1 MKIKRVFWIV
11 LDSFGIG
18 ELPDAKDFG
27 DEGSNTLAACAAT
40 GELHIPNMIKLG
52 LGNIEGVSSVEK
64 AKNPV
69 GAFCRLS
76 EVSRGKDTTTGHWE
90 LAGIV
95 SEKPFPTYPNGFP
108 KEVIDKFKD
117 ATGLDVLCNK
127 PYSGTQLLLDYGK
140 EHIETGK
147 PIVYTSADSVFQIAA
162 HEDVIPLEKLYEIC
176 EKSRAFLQGEHGVGR
191 VIARPFVG
199 EYPNY
204 TRTSGRHDYSLVPP
218 KDSALDILMKNNLAT
233 IGVGKIYDIF
243 AGKGV
248 SETYR
253 TGPNKIGM
261 ERTSELQNKDFEGLC
276 FINLVDFDMV
286 YGHRN
291 DAVGYARALSEFD
304 EWLGTFMDNMNSD
317 DVIMITADHG
327 CDPATPST
335 DHSREYIPLLIYGKA
350 IKAGANLGT
359 RKCFGD
365 ESKTI
370 LEMFNIENS
379 ETAGESFWNDIK
391 SEGESL

>member
-1 MKIKRVFWIV
+1 MNIKRVFWIV

-40 GELHIPNMIKLG
+40 GELNIPNMIKLG
-52 LGNIEGVSSVEK
+52 LGNIEGVSSIGK
-64 AKNPV
+64 AKNPM

-218 KDSALDILMKNNLAT
+218 KDSALNILMKNNLAT

-276 FINLVDFDMV
+276 FVNLVDFDMV

-291 DAVGYARALSEFD
+291 DAVGYAKALSEFD
-304 EWLGTFMDNMNSD
+304 EWLGTFMDNMKND

-335 DHSREYIPLLIYGKA
+335 DHSREYIPLLIYGKE
-350 IKAGANLGT
+350 IKAGTNLGT

-370 LEMFNIENS
+370 LEMFGIENT

-391 SEGESL
+391 SEGKSL